1 MAAPPESF
9 IMKAWRKRGIKP
21 NAVYSVEY
29 FKGTEQ
35 WQQGLRY
42 DIVVCM
48 VKNHRSGH
56 IVFGYWEVGFD
67 RRETGILTFDLVGT
81 AKKVSDNVREYFERN
96 PAATAL
102 NDNQRQ

>member
-1 MAAPPESF
+1 MNPPESF

-21 NAVYSVEY
+21 SAVYSVEY
-29 FKGTEQ
+29 FKGTQ
-35 WQQGLRY
+35 SHAQGLRY

-48 VKNHRSGH
+48 VRNPNSKN

-96 PAATAL
+96 PAASTL